1 MWIKSRLIF
10 HHWITNLTI
19 GYLNKN
25 TSDIWA
31 IGLSKIQIW
40 HSDEFSKFSKK
51 GPTKIVN
58 LSAIYRWFFSIS
70 SRCSA
75 YHSTTDLIIDLLVP
89 NRYIIDISNI
99 FSKFFS
105 FDNWCSKS
113 FWDHPISDI
122 SEKYIADKIWN
133 FNPYLFMNMYP
144 TKAWTTFY
152 LVCHISTYICFLI
165 WSYLELC
172 DLLFLNF
179 ISNILIILFWW
190 TYRSWKA
197 RTIELVK
204 TRNSLSS
211 SRFSS

>member
-1 MWIKSRLIF
+1 MNF
-10 HHWITNLTI
+10 QNF
-19 GYLNKN
+19 
-25 TSDIWA
+25 
-31 IGLSKIQIW
+31 Q
-40 HSDEFSKFSKK
+40 KK

-70 SRCSA
+70 PRCSA
-75 YHSTTDLIIDLLVP
+75 YHSTTGLIIDLLVP

-99 FSKFFS
+99 FSKFLS

-204 TRNSLSS
+204 MRNSLSS
-211 SRFSS
+211 SIKILILELYTLISKPKMLC